1 VVFPECLHCSS
12 TLLSVT
18 TIARRTTLACVLD
31 QQDCWVTI
39 RCLPITRLSTEF
51 WGSFDIQKKD
61 SFLLIT
67 AYSAHHLSVVH
78 GIGVGPPTR
87 GYQCTAIF
95 ISGKCH
101 LMLPLAISST
111 AKRTWSFLGHGCMSN
126 FEYGL
131 PAEQVAHLAISRIS
145 RFLMVGLTSEW
156 KLSICL
162 FNFLTTKSRSIH
174 PRQLEHSF
182 TRSSVPGKLSH
193 YPDMVPYMPR
203 DEIDHI
209 VYDYVQ
215 ERFQAL
221 VLQHNI
227 SLRTCTMLPA

>member
-12 TLLSVT
+12 TLLSLT

-111 AKRTWSFLGHGCMSN
+111 AKRTWSLGMGACPTLSTR
-126 FEYGL
+126 YLQTG
-131 PAEQVAHLAISRIS
+131 VAHLAISRIS

-156 KLSICL
+156 KLSVCL
-162 FNFLTTKSRSIH
+162 FNFLTTKSRSTH